1 MPSLISLI
9 ESIDDWQSK
18 TDQQIYDALHSATI
32 QYKDHQLWTWA
43 GVASVAGNAGAE
55 GLLTALQAND
65 MTWAIHQLGG
75 NGLDLSLDPIQ
86 SALYAL
92 WANGDGV
99 PNLNLVALAVKRMI
113 SPLEDAALTATLL
126 QVSLAKSKRLKYLA
140 AASRWNSYVS
150 NLSAWNGD
158 PNTEPTL

>member
-1 MPSLISLI
+1 MSTLISLI

-18 TDQQIYDALHSATI
+18 TDQQLHDALHAETI
-32 QYKDHQLWTWA
+32 QYQDHELWTWA
-43 GVASVAGNAGAE
+43 GVAEIGGNACAE
-55 GLLTALQAND
+55 GLRIALEANN
-65 MTWAIHQLGG
+65 MGWAVHQLGG
-75 NGLDLSLDPIQ
+75 SGLDLSLDPIQ

-92 WANGDGV
+92 FANGTGV
-99 PNLNLVALAVKRMI
+99 PDLDLVALAVKRMI
-113 SPLEDAALTATLL
+113 SPLEDAGLTATLA
-126 QVSLAKSKRLKYLA
+126 QISLAKSKRLKYLA

>member
-1 MPSLISLI
+1 MSTLISLI

-18 TDQQIYDALHSATI
+18 TDQQLHDALHAETI
-32 QYKDHQLWTWA
+32 QYQDHEQWTWA
-43 GVASVAGNAGAE
+43 GVAETGGNACAE
-55 GLLTALQAND
+55 GLRIALEANN
-65 MTWAIHQLGG
+65 MGWAVHQLGG
-75 NGLDLSLDPIQ
+75 SGLDLSLDRIQ

-92 WANGDGV
+92 WEDGDGV

-113 SPLEDAALTATLL
+113 SPLEDAGITATLS
-126 QVSLAKSKRLKYLA
+126 QVSLAKSKRLKYLS